1 MSAKNATKSTL
12 RTTHILPIDA
22 INPPFVNAETDL
34 DAWFE
39 ESGRK
44 SAQAENLIAAA
55 SALRRSAIPV
65 AFPTETVYGLAAD
78 ATRSDAVKGIYEAK
92 QRPSDNPLIVHVGS
106 LPQLRKLLR
115 PPIQDCEG
123 RNGVH
128 SGKESIGSK
137 PLSSTTDDPIPPI
150 YHPLIQ
156 RFWPGPLTILL
167 PLPDPSPLAP
177 EVNSGLSTFG
187 VRMPSSPLARLLI
200 SLTDRPLAAPSA
212 NASTRPSPTTAQHV
226 YDDLNGRIDIILDG
240 GPCSVGVE
248 STVVDGLSDP
258 PAILRPGGIGIEEI
272 RALGGRWNSVTIGY
286 QDRMQDGGT
295 NGEGPRAPGMKYRH
309 YAPKGKVFLFEA
321 GVAEKVA
328 RESIAHE
335 IAQRSG
341 VKIGIVRTR
350 RWHAFLD
357 LPVADVG
364 SINDHTSRGR
374 WVPTNSGHVDGEER
388 DEAEVWSIDLGA
400 DVQTI
405 AQGLFSA
412 LRTLDEA
419 GCQVILIEGISDT
432 EGDLAAAI
440 MNRLRKAAEVDV
452 R

>member
-1 MSAKNATKSTL
+1 
-12 RTTHILPIDA
+12 
-22 INPPFVNAETDL
+22 V
-34 DAWFE
+34 
-39 ESGRK
+39 
-44 SAQAENLIAAA
+44 QAENLITAA
-55 SALRRSAIPV
+55 SALRQSAIPV
-65 AFPTETVYGLAAD
+65 AFPTETVYGLGAD
-78 ATRSDAVKGIYEAK
+78 ATRSDAVRGIYKAK

-106 LPQLRKLLR
+106 LPQLRRLIW
-115 PPIQDCEG
+115 PPEQESEQ
-123 RNGVH
+123 RNGYH
-128 SGKESIGSK
+128 SAREPHISK
-137 PLSSTTDDPIPPI
+137 PQNSIDEPIPSI
-150 YHPLIQ
+150 YDALIQ

-167 PLPDPSPLAP
+167 PLPQPSPLAP

-212 NASTRPSPTTAQHV
+212 NASTRPSPTTARHV

-272 RALGGRWNSVTIGY
+272 RSLGGRWKNVTIGY
-286 QDRMQDGGT
+286 QDRKQDTDT

-321 GVAEKVA
+321 DIAETVV
-328 RESIAHE
+328 REKIEQEAVDQG
-335 IAQRSG
+335 AL
-341 VKIGIVRTR
+341 KIGIVRTR
-350 RWHAFLD
+350 HWPVFLN
-357 LPVADVG
+357 LLMTDVERV
-364 SINDHTSRGR
+364 SDHVSRGR
-374 WVPTNSGHVDGEER
+374 WVSTNSSLLNGEKR
-388 DEAEVWSIDLGA
+388 AQSDIWCISLGS
-400 DVQTI
+400 DVQSI

-419 GCQVILIEGISDT
+419 GCQAIMIEGISDT

-452 R
+452 K